1 MRGRARSALGQA
13 QRGCRHKILFAAAAL
28 ALAAVAALPADSR
41 ADEGGVSFW
50 LPGQFGSL
58 AAVPL
63 QPGLSVTEI
72 YYHWQGSAGADVAA
86 SREVTI
92 GRFNPTLNVNF
103 SGRLQALADLVLNN
117 ATYAFATPVLGGQ
130 ATVGL
135 TSLFGRTDASINATL
150 SGTLGPIPFMRT
162 DSLFD
167 VATGFGDLY
176 PMATLRWNKGV
187 DNYMV
192 YVTGD
197 LPVGLYNSS
206 SIANLGIGHYAI
218 DSGAG
223 YTYFNPQTGYE
234 FSAVTGFTYNFI
246 NPSTQYQNGID
257 WHLDWAASKFLTKQM
272 FIGTVG
278 YVYQQVTADS
288 GSGDRIGAF
297 ESRVIG
303 IGPQIG
309 FLFPVETPVGIMQ
322 GYLNI
327 KGYAE
332 FDRQNRA
339 AGFDTWVTFSISPA
353 PQTSAQPALVRK
365 Y

>member
-1 MRGRARSALGQA
+1 MASRTLCPSRRL
-13 QRGCRHKILFAAAAL
+13 RWTRR
-28 ALAAVAALPADSR
+28 AAVAAAGLAIAGFSQVSL

-72 YYHWQGSAGADVAA
+72 YYHWQGSAGGDVSAA
-86 SREVTI
+86 REVTI
-92 GRFNPTLNVNF
+92 GRFNPTLNVNL
-103 SGRLQALADLVLNN
+103 SGHVQALADLMLEN
-117 ATYAFATPVLGGQ
+117 ATYAFGTPVLGGQ

-135 TSLFGRTDASINATL
+135 TSVFGRTDTSLNATL

-176 PMATLRWNKGV
+176 PMGTLRWNKGV

-197 LPVGLYNSS
+197 VPVGLYNSS
-206 SIANLGIGHYAI
+206 SLANLGIGHGAI

-223 YTYFNPQTGYE
+223 YTYFNPQTGHE

-257 WHLDWAASKFLTKQM
+257 WHLDWAVSQFLTKQM
-272 FIGTVG
+272 MIGTVG
-278 YVYQQVTADS
+278 YVYQQVIGDS

-303 IGPQIG
+303 VGPQIG
-309 FLFPVETPVGIMQ
+309 FLFPVETPAGIMQ

-332 FDRQNRA
+332 FDSQNRPQ
-339 AGFDTWVTFSISPA
+339 GWDTWITFSISPA
-353 PQTSAQPALVRK
+353 AQPPASAQPTLVRK

>member
-1 MRGRARSALGQA
+1 MISTTRRLSRGLRWTRRVAVG
-13 QRGCRHKILFAAAAL
+13 AAGF
-28 ALAAVAALPADSR
+28 ALAASSQIAS

-72 YYHWQGSAGADVAA
+72 YYHWQGSAGADVSAA
-86 SREVTI
+86 REVTI
-92 GRFNPTLNVNF
+92 GQFNPALNVNL
-103 SGRLQALADLVLNN
+103 SGHLQALADLMLNN
-117 ATYAFATPVLGGQ
+117 ATYAFGTPVLGGQ

-135 TSLFGRTDASINATL
+135 TSIFGRTDTSLNATL

-167 VATGFGDLY
+167 AATGFGDLY

-197 LPVGLYNSS
+197 VPVGMYNSS
-206 SIANLGIGHYAI
+206 SIANLGIGHGAI

-223 YTYFNPQTGYE
+223 YTYFNPQTGHE

-246 NPSTQYQNGID
+246 NPATQYQNGID
-257 WHLDWAASKFLTKQM
+257 WHLDWAVSQFLTKQM
-272 FIGTVG
+272 MIGTVG
-278 YVYQQVTADS
+278 YVYQQVTGDS
-288 GSGDRIGAF
+288 GPGDRIGAF

-309 FLFPVETPVGIMQ
+309 FLFPVATPVGIMQ
-322 GYLNI
+322 GYLNL

-332 FDRQNRA
+332 FDRQNRP
-339 AGFDTWVTFSISPA
+339 AGLDTWLTFSISPA
-353 PQTSAQPALVRK
+353 PQTSAQPTLVRK